1 MSISDEALRK
11 VLIEL
16 QNRLVENNRQLVTVQ
31 AQIQVKER
39 ERRLAELTKR
49 ELSALDKDT
58 KTYKSVGKA
67 FIKADLSVLNKEM
80 DDKAEKA
87 ANDLVTLE
95 KSKKYLERN
104 INDSQNGLR
113 EIIGRP

>member
-1 MSISDEALRK
+1 
-11 VLIEL
+11 
-16 QNRLVENNRQLVTVQ
+16 
-31 AQIQVKER
+31 
-39 ERRLAELTKR
+39 
-49 ELSALDKDT
+49 
-58 KTYKSVGKA
+58 
-67 FIKADLSVLNKEM
+67 M

-87 ANDLVTLE
+87 VNDLATLE

>member
-31 AQIQVKER
+31 AQIQLKER
-39 ERRLAELTKR
+39 EKRLAELTKR

-87 ANDLVTLE
+87 ASDLVTLE